1 MNAAQYYQA
10 NVGLVHMVSKKGYAR
25 LQKAGVAIDYD
36 DVFQE
41 MSIVF
46 LKAYEKFDAERGF
59 KFSTY
64 FCMAA
69 INRTNGWA
77 QGLIEERLK
86 HGVVSI
92 QEMSS
97 NQGEDYDAEEV
108 LMVDPATPEAHYRVT
123 EFLEHIAK
131 SLSPLAAL
139 IVAWMAQPPQEM
151 IVELRKAEAYALYGR
166 QRGFNSRC
174 MATISPRYVANFIR
188 MISDVSTTEAERA
201 LKEIDRL
208 RYSDAKKYLGA

>member
-25 LQKAGVAIDYD
+25 LQAAGVAIDYD

-41 MSIVF
+41 MSVVF

-64 FCMAA
+64 YCMAA
-69 INRTNGWA
+69 FNRCNGWA
-77 QGLIEERLK
+77 QDMIEERLK

-92 QEMSS
+92 QEL
-97 NQGEDYDAEEV
+97 NHGGGEEVDLEEV
-108 LMVDPATPEAHYRVT
+108 LMADPNTPELHYRVT
-123 EFLEHIAK
+123 EFLEHVAK
-131 SLSPLAAL
+131 TLSPLATL
-139 IVAWMAQPPQEM
+139 ILAWVVQPPQE
-151 IVELRKAEAYALYGR
+151 IVQELRKAEAYALYGR

-174 MATISPRYVANFIR
+174 MATITPRYVANFIR
-188 MISDVSTTEAERA
+188 MISDVSQGEAEHA
-201 LKEIDRL
+201 LKEIERL
-208 RYSDAKKYLGA
+208 RYCDAKKYLGA